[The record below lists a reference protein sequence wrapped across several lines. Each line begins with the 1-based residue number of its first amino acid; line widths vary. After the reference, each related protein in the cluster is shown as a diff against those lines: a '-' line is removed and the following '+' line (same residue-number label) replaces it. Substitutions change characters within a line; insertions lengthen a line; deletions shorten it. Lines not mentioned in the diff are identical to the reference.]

1 MPSVEMIEKLGTAA
15 PIVSEGSTE
24 QAGCVAL
31 AGHSDGN
38 IEIVARPTVSA
49 VVKQGLTLPSV
60 PRANLPLEVRAR
72 VVREHLTEV
81 QAALLQAVLE
91 VAGLGT
97 PGLILIRAVS
107 AVVSEITDLRV
118 KTTVMSAGLDWA
130 SPYTEVRR
138 PD

>member
-1 MPSVEMIEKLGTAA
+1 MIENLGTAA
-15 PIVSEGSTE
+15 PIVSEWSTE

-38 IEIVARPTVSA
+38 IEIVARPSVSG
-49 VVKQGLTLPSV
+49 VVKQGVTLPSL
-60 PRANLPLEVRAR
+60 PGANLPLEVRAR

-97 PGLILIRAVS
+97 PGLILVRAVT

-118 KTTVMSAGLDWA
+118 KTTVMSPGWLD
-130 SPYTEVRR
+130 
-138 PD
+138 